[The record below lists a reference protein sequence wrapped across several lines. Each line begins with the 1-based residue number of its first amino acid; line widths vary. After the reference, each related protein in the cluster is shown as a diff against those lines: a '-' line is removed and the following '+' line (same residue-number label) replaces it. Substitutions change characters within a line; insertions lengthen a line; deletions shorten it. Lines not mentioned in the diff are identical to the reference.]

1 MNKYKLRAIKK
12 KKINNKKRKNKKI
25 NKLIFSRLVNFS
37 LRSKFINKQKFLAW
51 TAIIITAVNF
61 LLAIAF
67 IVYLYF
73 WVKVR

>member
-12 KKINNKKRKNKKI
+12 KKIKNKVK
-25 NKLIFSRLVNFS
+25 K
-37 LRSKFINKQKFLAW
+37 KQKFLAW

-73 WVKVR
+73 WVKSR